1 MRLNAKPV
9 YEVYEISWSDLVD
22 AMTQWIRET
31 FGQEANPVI
40 YYDDEFFNA
49 IYVQFH
55 EEDVAYEAFQQ
66 EYHGNTFLLA
76 EAIIRDLF
84 QLEVETYSGVAI
96 VRSYEDEEDYVHVF
110 KYIR

>member
-1 MRLNAKPV
+1 MRLNVKPV
-9 YEVYEISWSDLVD
+9 YEVYEISWSDLCNG
-22 AMTQWIRET
+22 MTQWIKEK
-31 FGQEANPVI
+31 FGKESDPII
-40 YYDDEFFNA
+40 YYDDEYFNA
-49 IYVQFH
+49 IYVVFN
-55 EEDVAYEAFQQ
+55 EEDVAYEQFLQ

-110 KYIR
+110 KYIG